1 MAPNYMPSMN
11 FFYWLIAIFSL
22 LGLANGLLFMASLRT
37 RRSVW
42 QGMGF
47 CLTAAAGTAFFNWYT
62 FAYIH
67 YGQWMLW
74 VAYLAVGIMIASLL
88 IVPFFFLLAVFRAFG
103 KGRRIIG
110 RLAWG
115 ITCLAVLFG
124 TIGAI
129 RGNMQEVTEHVEIS
143 SPELPA
149 AWDGFKI
156 AEISDTHVGPY
167 YTNRNL
173 PEDFLIA
180 RREGAQMIALTG
192 DLIDDVRVMPETA
205 RILTGENGNF
215 PYGIIFVWGNHEYY
229 RNKKYI
235 ADELKTTPV
244 TLLQN
249 NHVVLT
255 RGGKALYI
263 AGTDYPFAA
272 NERIRITKERN
283 MADKAFSGIPEGAP
297 VILLAHHSDF
307 IREGI
312 RHKAIITLTGH
323 THGMQTGFMGQPIL
337 TPYVYTR
344 GLYRA
349 GPWYGYVSR
358 GTGGWFP
365 FRWGCSREITII
377 TLRRKG

>member
-1 MAPNYMPSMN
+1 MTPNYMPSMN
-11 FFYWLIAIFSL
+11 FFYRLIAVFFV

-42 QGMGF
+42 QGMSF
-47 CLTAAAGTAFFNWYT
+47 CFLATAGTAFFNWYT

-67 YGQWMLW
+67 HGQWMLW
-74 VAYLAVGIMIASLL
+74 VAYAAVGIMMASL
-88 IVPFFFLLAVFRAFG
+88 IICPAFFLLAVFRALG
-103 KGRRIIG
+103 KGRRMI
-110 RLAWG
+110 RRMVWG
-115 ITCLAVLFG
+115 VTCIAVFFG
-124 TIGAI
+124 VSGAVM
-129 RGNMQEVTEHVEIS
+129 GNTQEVTEHVQVS
-143 SPELPA
+143 SPEIPA

-156 AEISDTHVGPY
+156 AEITDTHIGPY

-173 PEDFLIA
+173 PGDFQIA
-180 RREGAQMIALTG
+180 RQEGAQMIAFTG

-205 RILTGENGNF
+205 RILTEENKNF

-229 RNKKYI
+229 RNKEYI
-235 ADELKTTPV
+235 ADELKRTPATV
-244 TLLQN
+244 LQN
-249 NHVVLT
+249 NHMELIKD
-255 RGGKALYI
+255 GQALYI

-272 NERIRITKERN
+272 DEQIRRVKEQT
-283 MADKAFSGIPEGAP
+283 MTDKAFSSIPEGAP
-297 VILLAHHSDF
+297 AILLAHHSDF

-323 THGMQTGFMGQPIL
+323 THGMQTGFMGQPII

-344 GLYRA
+344 GMYHA

>member
-11 FFYWLIAIFSL
+11 FFYRLIAIFSL
-22 LGLANGLLFMASLRT
+22 LGLANGLLFMASIRT

-74 VAYLAVGIMIASLL
+74 GAYLAVGIMIASLL
-88 IVPFFFLLAVFRAFG
+88 IAPFFFLLAVFRAFG

-124 TIGAI
+124 TTGAI
-129 RGNMQEVTEHVEIS
+129 RGNMPEVTEHVEIS
-143 SPELPA
+143 SPELPE

-215 PYGIIFVWGNHEYY
+215 PYGTIFVWGNHEYY

-272 NERIRITKERN
+272 DERIRITKERN

-307 IREGI
+307 IREGV

-349 GPWYGYVSR
+349 GPWHGYVSR